1 MLDKALNE
9 PAYSALYAQLCQRL
23 DKCVPNF
30 EPPAQA
36 ANTNSATPIST
47 FRKLLLTVCQHEF
60 DNRSNYHTCD
70 ERRRLGVLSEE
81 EETKLHAE
89 LSRQNAKKKMLGNVK
104 FIGELGRLD
113 LLSEAILHR
122 CIKTLL
128 EKQRDE
134 KYADMSEDLE
144 CLCKMMPTVGRKL
157 DQGEAVKLMD
167 QYFERMKKLG
177 SLKLP
182 AVPGQKEAVPALP
195 QRIRFLLQDLI
206 DLRAS
211 EWQPRQT
218 QIDQAPKTMNEVR
231 NGAIMEE
238 MAAAAAVASSKEAQD
253 AAAALSFNMSASFL
267 PPNSV
272 MFSSMPGR
280 SALMMNMYH
289 QLSQQPNMSL
299 LNAING
305 KIASNKKEQLA
316 ASQNKATAAVLDVK
330 PANTVELKQ
339 THEASSPIGGRPT
352 GGDTSEPPLSKPVV
366 QSSSQTEC
374 GEANES
380 LLLKRSNPISKQV
393 VTHNFVSNQSE
404 PPNQQHHQFIYS
416 SHKSK
421 YCAGIFRIPD
431 NLYY

>member
-30 EPPAQA
+30 EPPIQAQA
-36 ANTNSATPIST
+36 STNSAASIST

-60 DNRSNYHTCD
+60 DNRSNYHTCSEH
-70 ERRRLGVLSEE
+70 ERRRLGVLGEE

-182 AVPGQKEAVPALP
+182 AVPGQKEAMPALP

-206 DLRAS
+206 DLRMS

-316 ASQNKATAAVLDVK
+316 ASQNKTAAATLDIK
-330 PANTVELKQ
+330 PAAAAELKQ
-339 THEASSPIGGRPT
+339 THEASSPTGGRLT
-352 GGDTSEPPLSKPVV
+352 GDNESALSKPAV

-374 GEANES
+374 GESNES

-404 PPNQQHHQFIYS
+404 PQHQQHHQFIYS

-421 YCAGIFRIPD
+421 FCCLVILINVSR
-431 NLYY
+431 